1 MGYLTWKTE
10 VCFMVQFPLLPQPN
24 QQSKTT
30 QNNFGWG
37 GIIISKKT
45 RIASATWHHSL
56 RNMAS

>member
-1 MGYLTWKTE
+1 MHTFVESFSDQLSPQIRE
-10 VCFMVQFPLLPQPN
+10 LPQPN

-37 GIIISKKT
+37 GTIISKKT
-45 RIASATWHHSL
+45 HIASATWHHSL